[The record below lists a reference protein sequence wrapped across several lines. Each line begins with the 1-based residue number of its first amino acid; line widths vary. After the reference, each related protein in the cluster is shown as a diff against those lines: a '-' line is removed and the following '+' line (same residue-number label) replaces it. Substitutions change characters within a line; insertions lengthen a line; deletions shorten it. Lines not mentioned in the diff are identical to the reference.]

1 MREKVLKGLVDR
13 AATNPGFLRQL
24 RRDPEGTLACH
35 GYDLTGE
42 ELGALEEVRRRTAGM
57 SDEELARTLAGRLGR
72 AGASPAR
79 PTAPG
84 ARGAGPARP
93 ARPGN
98 LRG

>member
-1 MREKVLKGLVDR
+1 MREKVLRGLVDR
-13 AATNPGFLRQL
+13 AATDPGFLRQL

-57 SDEELARTLAGRLGR
+57 SDEELARTLAGRPGESNV
-72 AGASPAR
+72 SPAR
-79 PTAPG
+79 PGGT
-84 ARGAGPARP
+84 GAGPARP
-93 ARPGN
+93 ARPGK